1 MPERELPGGMEAKR
15 ENDDE
20 SAGTSL
26 AQQEMTTFSCHH
38 FGNSEDTEAG
48 FSITIIEAKHERR
61 VRAVRVAVQCYSSG
75 LGAGTSLPGLVA
87 AKVGAD
93 VTLTDDANRPEH
105 SGESVPHKPARS
117 GHLGEGNKET
127 TTASSDQRPS
137 RPIRGSSDAMESSN
151 PNEQTQVH
159 DIREYDLDEADFN
172 DDNDECENVD
182 NLDVNCDGVGNE
194 NLDVGDEKG
203 GNEKDCENNNDKDQF
218 QRKKRKKVSKAHTEF
233 NEVIAKDGSINF
245 ERLETTAVVHR
256 LGLAIVNHQ
265 HKQVSA
271 IVRWSPPFVA
281 VEAEPTGSSPLV
293 LTPGKATLRGLAA
306 GRGRASRTRHGGRRP
321 GGRDWAATGRTRE
334 RGRRRSRLALS
345 RCMGCGLV
353 RLVRLVSRGLVRLVR
368 ILVRLVCRGLVRLV
382 RITCEGNGKKRRV
395 SGVRVRKPA
404 LLARGRSGNIHR
416 YIQVGRMHIFHVD
429 SQPLVKACSVQIDL
443 LVLADRCGEAENFLK
458 LVGVLFHR
466 AAILTDVG
474 EHAKGVSPEARTE
487 AKVAPLLEVPPR
499 DGWIFQLQAKV
510 PCLRHTG
517 KMKRS
522 QAHELP
528 GRGVL
533 CLKELLATLEPGRRI
548 LTPIKAWELQSGEL
562 RRRRGR
568 DIRRHC
574 CLRLLGRRTTP
585 VLAAGVVSCWSF
597 RGQQLPEHL
606 PDLALLCL
614 HSRDSSLKGL
624 DRFS

>member
-1 MPERELPGGMEAKR
+1 MAAVEIDLEKLPFDLDFHPSDHLVATGLITGDLLLHRYTADSQPKR
-15 ENDDE
+15 LFAAHAHTE
-20 SAGTSL
+20 S
-26 AQQEMTTFSCHH
+26 C
-38 FGNSEDTEAG
+38 
-48 FSITIIEAKHERR
+48 
-61 VRAVRVAVQCYSSG
+61 RAVRFINDGRTILTGSPDCSILATDVETGSEVARVENSHGAAVNRIVNLTESTVASGDDEGCVKVDAHCVSIPRARNRVQG
-75 LGAGTSLPGLVA
+75 DLWT
-87 AKVGAD
+87 
-93 VTLTDDANRPEH
+93 REI
-105 SGESVPHKPARS
+105 
-117 GHLGEGNKET
+117 HLL
-127 TTASSDQRPS
+127 S
-137 RPIRGSSDAMESSN
+137 
-151 PNEQTQVH
+151 
-159 DIREYDLDEADFN
+159 
-172 DDNDECENVD
+172 
-182 NLDVNCDGVGNE
+182 
-194 NLDVGDEKG
+194 
-203 GNEKDCENNNDKDQF
+203 
-218 QRKKRKKVSKAHTEF
+218 
-233 NEVIAKDGSINF
+233 F

-281 VEAEPTGSSPLV
+281 VEAEPTGSSPLI

-353 RLVRLVSRGLVRLVR
+353 RLVRLVR

-443 LVLADRCGEAENFLK
+443 LVLADRCGEAESFLK

-487 AKVAPLLEVPPR
+487 AKVAPLLETRWLDLPTPGEGAMFAPHR
-499 DGWIFQLQAKV
+499 QADGSSR
-510 PCLRHTG
+510 PS
-517 KMKRS
+517 KRGNS
-522 QAHELP
+522 NRVNFGA
-528 GRGVL
+528 V
-533 CLKELLATLEPGRRI
+533 
-548 LTPIKAWELQSGEL
+548 
-562 RRRRGR
+562 
-568 DIRRHC
+568 
-574 CLRLLGRRTTP
+574 
-585 VLAAGVVSCWSF
+585 AAGTSDDTAACASSAGGRLPCW
-597 RGQQLPEHL
+597 LPE
-606 PDLALLCL
+606 
-614 HSRDSSLKGL
+614 SSVAGPFAASSC
-624 DRFS
+624 RSICRISPCSVCIAVTAA